1 MLWPGGLT
9 MLSLL
14 IWSRICWPI
23 CTQRPWML
31 LYSMQAR
38 SQKSAI
44 GGRGLL
50 WGFRA
55 KRNSHLL
62 KLKEFF
68 CPNSVEDH
76 KKSSSAKIGAI
87 VLSEFH
93 RRPIRINK
101 GLHLKFG
108 TAIGGYFVFLCRNL
122 SQKCEKREI
131 FHTLHANREAT
142 APLPA
147 TPWLRYWIYSFYS
160 SFELNLNFD
169 IESSLKLAMN
179 LNVDFQKSL
188 IWISK

>member
-1 MLWPGGLT
+1 
-9 MLSLL
+9 
-14 IWSRICWPI
+14 
-23 CTQRPWML
+23 ML

-50 WGFRA
+50 RGFRA
-55 KRNSHLL
+55 KRNSLLL

-108 TAIGGYFVFLCRNL
+108 TAIGGGYFVFLCRNL

-142 APLPA
+142 APPPRHPLA
-147 TPWLRYWIYSFYS
+147 TL
-160 SFELNLNFD
+160 LNL
-169 IESSLKLAMN
+169 
-179 LNVDFQKSL
+179 
-188 IWISK
+188 